1 MWCSLLLYS
10 AFGYF
15 SVQRLNMHGHI
26 GAVNRRLRTVLD
38 DRGVVLF
45 SSDRERKRIPVLPVT
60 ASDVLL
66 ETVALPAHE
75 NQELAGLGRESEVAD
90 STRLQQQQLWA
101 DVQNPG
107 DQSGSFQRVV
117 TGARFAQRERPVV
130 QGTRLHGT
138 EEKRESFVERAD
150 LLNRPLRT
158 RTAGGVGAVS

>member
-60 ASDVLL
+60 ASALRYVL
-66 ETVALPAHE
+66 
-75 NQELAGLGRESEVAD
+75 GIESEPA
-90 STRLQQQQLWA
+90 
-101 DVQNPG
+101 G
-107 DQSGSFQRVV
+107 DEGRMDALDDF
-117 TGARFAQRERPVV
+117 
-130 QGTRLHGT
+130 
-138 EEKRESFVERAD
+138 
-150 LLNRPLRT
+150 
-158 RTAGGVGAVS
+158 